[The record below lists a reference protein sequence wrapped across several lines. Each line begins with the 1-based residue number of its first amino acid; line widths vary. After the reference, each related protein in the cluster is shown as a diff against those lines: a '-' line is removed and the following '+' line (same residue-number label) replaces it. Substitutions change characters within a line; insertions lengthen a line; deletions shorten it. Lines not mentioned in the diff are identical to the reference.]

1 VLGIIFLDDVAS
13 LLGEEPT
20 LQSIEA
26 QMVVLFNAAV
36 ISASAGEVTEAE
48 AVIVTLLKKAVVL
61 HLMTGTAAI
70 NRESAPRAAKRRRTE
85 STKEESETKRGST
98 IEVVEQIAKEV
109 VNRTGPRGMPHDR
122 AEMEEEAWDEYRQA
136 REMIDRMGDVCLK
149 AVHLLAVID
158 LSSSNV
164 ENWKRAKR
172 ILRIIADASANNDS
186 CRRSA
191 VDDIGSSRVA
201 LPCLR
206 CHFPR
211 FTVTDDD
218 GPDCGLHITH
228 YLLGVAYY
236 LQGKLNKAVKALEGA
251 TRGDF
256 YEAHYLL
263 GTQLCSAFGL
273 VSCRWL
279 SVWRES

>member
-1 VLGIIFLDDVAS
+1 
-13 LLGEEPT
+13 
-20 LQSIEA
+20 
-26 QMVVLFNAAV
+26 
-36 ISASAGEVTEAE
+36 
-48 AVIVTLLKKAVVL
+48 
-61 HLMTGTAAI
+61 MTGTASI

-85 STKEESETKRGST
+85 PTKEESESKRGST
-98 IEVVEQIAKEV
+98 IELVEQIAKEV
-109 VNRTGPRGMPHDR
+109 INRTGPRGMPHDR
-122 AEMEEEAWDEYRQA
+122 ARKEEEEAWDEYRQA
-136 REMIDRMGDVCLK
+136 RETIDRMGHLCVK
-149 AVHLLAVID
+149 AVHLLAVMD

-172 ILRIIADASANNDS
+172 ILLCIIANASANNDS
-186 CRRSA
+186 RLPA
-191 VDDIGSSRVA
+191 VDGGSSRVA
-201 LPCLR
+201 LPSLR

-211 FTVTDDD
+211 FTVAEDD

-236 LQGKLNKAVKALEGA
+236 LRGKLNKAVKALEGA

>member
-1 VLGIIFLDDVAS
+1 
-13 LLGEEPT
+13 
-20 LQSIEA
+20 
-26 QMVVLFNAAV
+26 
-36 ISASAGEVTEAE
+36 
-48 AVIVTLLKKAVVL
+48 
-61 HLMTGTAAI
+61 MTGTAAI

-263 GTQLCSAFGL
+263 GTQLCSAFGGYLSGERKLTLAFCSVCAPSTRQLCGYSEVTRADHSVRRQLARARLFELGCCCPRHAGACASLQHHGHL
-273 VSCRWL
+273 V
-279 SVWRES
+279 